1 MTDGTL
7 LNTRNLPIRQPRKI
21 NPHQPIWKGHM
32 TRDFSKHERDDERPY
47 SRNSSSGSQ
56 GEERSPRPARPRLNR
71 DTVDKAWENGARQ
84 NHSDYRA
91 RDTRGGQPPRGNWQR
106 PQQSGPSS
114 AYNSRNNNSGNSRAP
129 YGNRPFDRRQGEH
142 TPDRY
147 QGSRPRP
154 FESGMRKFDE
164 RQYNQRRDYQPR
176 PESNDSRPREDSRY
190 SNNRPPSR
198 NYDTRRDDRAPHSF
212 QRDDRPQ
219 RSFDRDNRPP
229 RSFDRDDRQPRSFER
244 DDRQPR
250 SFDRDDRQ
258 PRRPETHEPHPRGYY
273 REQRQERASGRP
285 DPHNSRWQSRPQRST
300 PKTNDHARPIRERE
314 QFEGDYEQFDARATS
329 PDAVESRETL
339 RPDSRVTRKQ
349 REDQQNDTEFM
360 AEVNQQTDSLIEHIV
375 PVEPAND
382 GVNATAPKAKKVR
395 TTRARAASAKT
406 TRGRKTDTNPQTPHL
421 RPSHHGFKWP
431 ESEQPEQ
438 AKEE

>member
-1 MTDGTL
+1 
-7 LNTRNLPIRQPRKI
+7 
-21 NPHQPIWKGHM
+21 
-32 TRDFSKHERDDERPY
+32 
-47 SRNSSSGSQ
+47 
-56 GEERSPRPARPRLNR
+56 
-71 DTVDKAWENGARQ
+71 
-84 NHSDYRA
+84 
-91 RDTRGGQPPRGNWQR
+91 
-106 PQQSGPSS
+106 
-114 AYNSRNNNSGNSRAP
+114 
-129 YGNRPFDRRQGEH
+129 
-142 TPDRY
+142 
-147 QGSRPRP
+147 
-154 FESGMRKFDE
+154 MRKFDE

-219 RSFDRDNRPP
+219 